1 MKTLTIWFRF
11 EICGLQIQNK
21 CEKLHNC
28 RQRVGKQRV
37 ITSPPA
43 CCTQRREN
51 TNFAEKP
58 RITQYLKCSI
68 YDVACSETTKKAQ
81 QSKSATLVITNVHKT
96 ATIFLD
102 YVHVNNRIRA
112 FPPNIFLRTVPLDN
126 FPSIFVARQHTDA
139 RY

>member
-37 ITSPPA
+37 IAWPPV

-58 RITQYLKCSI
+58 RITQHLKCSI
-68 YDVACSETTKKAQ
+68 YDVAAKQ
-81 QSKSATLVITNVHKT
+81 QKSAAKQECS
-96 ATIFLD
+96 AR
-102 YVHVNNRIRA
+102 NN
-112 FPPNIFLRTVPLDN
+112 
-126 FPSIFVARQHTDA
+126 
-139 RY
+139 